1 MRGVKYN
8 LTFNKKQGDDI
19 TFENI
24 DIKQMKENINKIFLD
39 EFGIE
44 FNCSRNHVYN
54 VLHRPNTSNI
64 ILKSLFKIEKV

>member
-24 DIKQMKENINKIFLD
+24 DIKQMKENINKIFND

-44 FNCSRNHVYN
+44 FNCPRNQLKKKLN
-54 VLHRPNTSNI
+54 RPNTYKI
-64 ILKSLFKIEKV
+64 ILKSIFKIEKV